1 MAIPTFELPKTILI
15 TTFGLFFG
23 IMIFPVEAFLAPQTN
38 LRTRVAFPDTTQALG
53 HNTVPSFG
61 PRLHHMELQA
71 NFLDRIFR
79 VARGN
84 LNSAVSRFED
94 PAKVMDQA
102 LVDMQNDL
110 LSVRR
115 IYSEVTA
122 SQRRL
127 ISEKNQYDS
136 VASDWYRRAQ
146 LALKT
151 NKELLAREALARRE
165 MALQKANAIQLQI
178 DSLTGNLDKLYDG
191 MNALEGK
198 ILEAQGK
205 KSELAVRAKTAQS
218 TMWVNDMLSG
228 LSGSTSMDAFR
239 RMEDKVAA
247 LEASAEVSAEQLNLG
262 FFSFQDP
269 SKNTS
274 TGGSAINVEMEF
286 RRLEA
291 SDAVDRELA
300 KLKTKVLP
308 AQSSSSSSGSIR
320 IPVTSVDRIEV
331 PVL

>member
-1 MAIPTFELPKTILI
+1 MMILRTKVPSKTS
-15 TTFGLFFG
+15 LFLSCLFLG
-23 IMIFPVEAFLAPQTN
+23 VIRIFPVMAFLAPHTN
-38 LRTRVAFPDTTQALG
+38 LRAAVAFQDTQALSSP
-53 HNTVPSFG
+53 NIATVS
-61 PRLHHMELQA
+61 PRLHNMELHA
-71 NFLDRIFR
+71 GFIDRFLR

-94 PAKVMDQA
+94 PEKVMDQA

-110 LSVRR
+110 LTVRR
-115 IYSEVTA
+115 IYSDVTA

-127 ISEKNQYDS
+127 VSEKNQYDS
-136 VASDWYRRAQ
+136 VANDWYRRAQ

-165 MALQKANAIQLQI
+165 LAIQKANAIQQQI

-198 ILEAQGK
+198 ILDAQNK
-205 KSELAVRAKTAQS
+205 KNQLAARAKTAKS

-247 LEASAEVSAEQLNLG
+247 MEASAEVSAEQLNRGILA
-262 FFSFQDP
+262 FQDG
-269 SKNTS
+269 SKNKS
-274 TGGSAINVEMEF
+274 TGGSPMDVEMEF

-291 SDAVDRELA
+291 SDAIDRELE

-308 AQSSSSSSGSIR
+308 PAQSSSISNSIR
-320 IPVTSVDRIEV
+320 IPEIGRAHV
-331 PVL
+331 